1 MRIFIS
7 IWMALSLY
15 TLNLQAQITFTHE
28 MSDTVIV
35 AGKAPSIFNELNRSV
50 DIIKAAEIQAAPVLS
65 INEALKY
72 APGIDIKQRGVLGG
86 QADISVRGGSF
97 EQTLIMVDGIKMSD
111 PQTAHHNLNL
121 PMDLNQ
127 IERIE
132 ILKGH
137 GSRIY
142 GPNAFSGAVNF
153 ITKKYVYPSLGVSL
167 TGGSY
172 GLYDGSLF
180 ASYPVGNLSN
190 RISLARKHSDGYRHN
205 TGFDYTTL
213 SYGSSYKLA
222 AGNINLLAGYTD
234 KDFGANSF
242 YSPLFLNQYEN
253 TTTYF
258 SAVSADIISEAYVLS
273 PKIFWRKHD
282 DDYKLDYTRP
292 DWNASKHETQT
303 YGAELQNSYMIKN
316 LGTFSAG
323 FELSK
328 EEMRSSSLGGHDRV
342 KGGAAVEF
350 KLEPYESFSASVG
363 LSAYYYDEWGWR
375 YSPGIDIGY
384 NLHKAVRLYASFGQS
399 YRLPSFTELF
409 YNTASRIGDKNLKPE
424 EADNYEAGI
433 NYLSGVFSG
442 SLSAFIRRGKNIID
456 WGKNIGAAVTDPW
469 QAKNAAKIN
478 TEGFEAS
485 FNLRPDIII
494 LTRIGISYTYIN
506 SLNKAEPYQSLYAL
520 DHLRHQVIA
529 NLTLNAVQ
537 NLNADLS
544 FRYEENINIAG
555 RFLTDVKL
563 SYLLSNIT
571 FFAQAANLF
580 DIDYKEIGGV
590 PMPGRWL
597 AGGIKFNISDI

>member
-7 IWMALSLY
+7 LWMALLLCTY
-15 TLNLQAQITFTHE
+15 ALHAQITFTHE

-35 AGKAPSIFNELNRSV
+35 AGRAPSIFNDLNRSV
-50 DIIKAAEIQAAPVLS
+50 DIIKAGEMQAAPVLS

-72 APGIDIKQRGVLGG
+72 APGVDVKQRGALGG

-111 PQTAHHNLNL
+111 PQTAHHNLDL
-121 PMDLNQ
+121 PVELGQ
-127 IERIE
+127 IERVE

-153 ITKKYVYPSLGVSL
+153 ITKKYAYPSLGVSL
-167 TGGSY
+167 SGGSY
-172 GLYDGSLF
+172 GLYDGSLY
-180 ASYPVGNLSN
+180 AAYPVGSLSN

-213 SYGSSYKLA
+213 SYGSSYKLP
-222 AGNINLLAGYTD
+222 AGSINLLTGYTD

-242 YSPLFLNQYEN
+242 YSPLFLNQYEK

-258 SAVSADIISEAYVLS
+258 AALSADMFSEAYTLT

-292 DWNASKHETQT
+292 DWNASHHETQT
-303 YGAELQNSYMIKN
+303 YGAELQNSYIIKN
-316 LGTFSAG
+316 FGTVSAG
-323 FELSK
+323 LELSK
-328 EEMRSSSLGGHDRV
+328 EEMQSSSLGGHDRV
-342 KGGAAVEF
+342 KGGAAGEL
-350 KLEPYESFSASVG
+350 KLEPLRNFSASIG

-375 YSPGIDIGY
+375 YSPGVDIGY
-384 NLHKAVRLYASFGQS
+384 NFTEALRIYASFGQS

-409 YNTASRIGDKNLKPE
+409 YNTAARIGNKQLKPE

-433 NYLSGVFSG
+433 NYFSGIFSG
-442 SLSAFIRRGKNIID
+442 SLSAFVRRGKNIID
-456 WGKNIGAAVTDPW
+456 WGKSVNAAATDPW
-469 QAKNAAKIN
+469 LAMNAAEIN
-478 TEGFEAS
+478 TEGFEVSLNA
-485 FNLRPDIII
+485 RPKSGVI
-494 LTRIGISYTYIN
+494 TNIGISYSYIN
-506 SLNKAEPYQSLYAL
+506 SLNEAELYQSLYAL
-520 DHLRHQVIA
+520 DNLRHQAIA
-529 NLTLNAVQ
+529 NVSLAPVKNVNAG
-537 NLNADLS
+537 LS
-544 FRYEENINIAG
+544 FRYEENVNIAG

-563 SYLLSNIT
+563 SYLLSDFT
-571 FFAQAANLF
+571 LFAQATNLF

-590 PMPGRWL
+590 PMPGRWI
-597 AGGIKFNISDI
+597 AGGVKFNISGI